1 MPSQIKIFLICL
13 SCGVLSG
20 VVYDFLYIIRR
31 ALSGKSF
38 AGENNINAGAAK
50 INAGTP
56 HKDAADPKINAAAP
70 RLKLR
75 ADRARAFI
83 VTAVCDILFALALSL
98 MFVCASVTFCFPDVR
113 LYMFAAVAIGFVLY
127 VKSFHIIVAFFVNRL
142 YNSIGRIVKVGKRG
156 KKGAR
161 RRRKTNKFAVK
172 EVNE

>member
-38 AGENNINAGAAK
+38 AGADN

-56 HKDAADPKINAAAP
+56 HKDAADPKINTAVP

-75 ADRARAFI
+75 AARARAFI

-98 MFVCASVTFCFPDVR
+98 MFVCASVAFCFPGVR

>member
-38 AGENNINAGAAK
+38 AGANDINVGAANKDAGA
-50 INAGTP
+50 
-56 HKDAADPKINAAAP
+56 P
-70 RLKLR
+70 RSDLR
-75 ADRARAFI
+75 AVRARARAFT
-83 VTAVCDILFALALSL
+83 VTAVCDILYALALSL

-113 LYMFAAVAIGFVLY
+113 LYMFAAVALGFVLY
-127 VKSFHIIVAFFVNRL
+127 IKSFHRTVAFFTNRL
-142 YNSIGRIVKVGKRG
+142 YNKIGRIVKVGKRG
-156 KKGAR
+156 KNRTRKC
-161 RRRKTNKFAVK
+161 RKTNKFAFK

>member
-38 AGENNINAGAAK
+38 AGGNNINVGAANKDAGDLK
-50 INAGTP
+50 INT
-56 HKDAADPKINAAAP
+56 AAP
-70 RLKLR
+70 RPKLR
-75 ADRARAFI
+75 AARARAFT
-83 VTAVCDILFALALSL
+83 VTAVCDILYALALSL

-113 LYMFAAVAIGFVLY
+113 LYMFAAVALGFVLY
-127 VKSFHIIVAFFVNRL
+127 IKSFHRTVAFFTNRL
-142 YNSIGRIVKVGKRG
+142 YNKIGRIVKVGKRG
-156 KKGAR
+156 KNRAR
-161 RRRKTNKFAVK
+161 KCRKTNKFAFK

>member
-38 AGENNINAGAAK
+38 AGANDINAGMAK
-50 INAGTP
+50 INVGAAN
-56 HKDAADPKINAAAP
+56 KDAGAP
-70 RLKLR
+70 RSDLR
-75 ADRARAFI
+75 AARARARAFT
-83 VTAVCDILFALALSL
+83 VTAVCDILYALALSL

-113 LYMFAAVAIGFVLY
+113 LYMFAAVALGFVLY
-127 VKSFHIIVAFFVNRL
+127 IKSFHRTVAFFTNRL
-142 YNSIGRIVKVGKRG
+142 YNKIGRIVKVGKRG
-156 KKGAR
+156 KNRAR
-161 RRRKTNKFAVK
+161 KCRKTNKFAFK

>member
-1 MPSQIKIFLICL
+1 MQIKIFLICL
-13 SCGVLSG
+13 ACGVLSG
-20 VVYDFLYIIRR
+20 AVYDFLYIIRR
-31 ALSGKSF
+31 AVSGAPSQKSKKR
-38 AGENNINAGAAK
+38 E
-50 INAGTP
+50 
-56 HKDAADPKINAAAP
+56 
-70 RLKLR
+70 
-75 ADRARAFI
+75 FI
-83 VTAVCDILFALALSL
+83 CTAVCDLLYVLALSAI
-98 MFVCASVTFCFPDVR
+98 FVAASVYFCFPDVR

>member
-38 AGENNINAGAAK
+38 ACADDINASAA
-50 INAGTP
+50 N
-56 HKDAADPKINAAAP
+56 KDAGAP
-70 RLKLR
+70 RPKLR
-75 ADRARAFI
+75 VARARAFI
-83 VTAVCDILFALALSL
+83 VTAVCDILYALALSL

-113 LYMFAAVAIGFVLY
+113 LYMFAAVALGFVLY
-127 VKSFHIIVAFFVNRL
+127 IKSFHRTVAFFTNRL
-142 YNSIGRIVKVGKRG
+142 YNKIGRIVKVGKRG
-156 KKGAR
+156 KNRAR
-161 RRRKTNKFAVK
+161 KCRKTNKFAFK